1 MSTDIKEV
9 FADLAVLVQDQDEQ
23 IDAVEENVE
32 QVVTMTHQAGEE
44 LMAAERYQQSSQK
57 CKLVLFLIVL
67 VGVITLLVQLIFGG
81 DNKS

>member
-1 MSTDIKEV
+1 MWLTDIKEV

-32 QVVTMTHQAGEE
+32 QVVTMTQQAGEE
-44 LMAAERYQQSSQK
+44 LMAAEGYQQSNRK

-67 VGVITLLVQLIFGG
+67 VGVITLLVQLIFGH
-81 DNKS
+81 